1 MNYQNS
7 VGVVLLLLLGFAA
20 AGGASGGGAAAAG
33 APGFGV
39 GSSPLSPPLYP
50 PARPPA
56 RPPVRPPHPA
66 ALAKDFHR
74 MVGIM
79 GKVDGLG
86 QMALNPPNL
95 PNQPKPPNFQKSAEP
110 ESLINASALPD
121 LSGIMNMLAPI
132 MSGLS
137 PSQGE

>member
-1 MNYQNS
+1 MNHQNS
-7 VGVVLLLLLGFAA
+7 VGVVLLLLLGVAA
-20 AGGASGGGAAAAG
+20 AGGASGNGAAVPTAQGLGMAA
-33 APGFGV
+33 
-39 GSSPLSPPLYP
+39 SSPYSPTRP
-50 PARPPA
+50 PARPPV

-95 PNQPKPPNFQKSAEP
+95 PNQPKPPNFQKAAEP

-121 LSGIMNMLAPI
+121 LSGMMNMLAPI
-132 MSGLS
+132 LS
-137 PSQGE
+137 SLGGSQGE

>member
-1 MNYQNS
+1 MNNQNS
-7 VGVVLLLLLGFAA
+7 VGVFLLLLLGFAA
-20 AGGASGGGAAAAG
+20 VGGASGGGKF
-33 APGFGV
+33 APGVPGLGV
-39 GSSPLSPPLYP
+39 EASPPYS
-50 PARPPA
+50 PARLPA

-95 PNQPKPPNFQKSAEP
+95 PNLPNRSNPPKPAEP

-132 MSGLS
+132 MSSLGA
-137 PSQGE
+137 PQGE

>member
-1 MNYQNS
+1 MSNQNS
-7 VGVVLLLLLGFAA
+7 VGVILLLLLGFAA
-20 AGGASGGGAAAAG
+20 AGSAATLPGTSNSEAGVSPVSSAAR
-33 APGFGV
+33 
-39 GSSPLSPPLYP
+39 L
-50 PARPPA
+50 PA

-95 PNQPKPPNFQKSAEP
+95 QNPPNPANLPNLSNLQKAAAP

-121 LSGIMNMLAPI
+121 LSGIVNMLAPI
-132 MSGLS
+132 MSSLGA
-137 PSQGE
+137 SQGE

>member
-1 MNYQNS
+1 MNSQNS
-7 VGVVLLLLLGFAA
+7 VGVILLLLLGFAA
-20 AGGASGGGAAAAG
+20 AGGASGGGAAAGG
-33 APGFGV
+33 ASGFGV
-39 GSSPLSPPLYP
+39 GPSPLYPPLYP
-50 PARPPA
+50 TVRPPA
-56 RPPVRPPHPA
+56 RLPVRPPHPA

-95 PNQPKPPNFQKSAEP
+95 PNPPNLSNLQKTAEP

-132 MSGLS
+132 MSSLGAA
-137 PSQGE
+137 QGE

>member
-1 MNYQNS
+1 MNNQNS

-20 AGGASGGGAAAAG
+20 VGGASGGGAAAFG
-33 APGFGV
+33 APDLGTGA
-39 GSSPLSPPLYP
+39 SSLYP
-50 PARPPA
+50 ATRPPV

-86 QMALNPPNL
+86 QMALNPPTPPSSSKIPNL
-95 PNQPKPPNFQKSAEP
+95 SNSQKAAEP
-110 ESLINASALPD
+110 ESLINAPALPD

-132 MSGLS
+132 MSSLGA
-137 PSQGE
+137 SQGE